1 MSQGAHW
8 LPVVHVV
15 VGWRY
20 LLAGLLF
27 LASLWGSASSCQA
40 SELLLLD
47 GRRLVGELSR
57 ILPGGRLEF
66 LANLEPAEFA
76 ADQVIL
82 WGRLPE
88 LLSPQVVVF
97 ADGSLLGVNHVR
109 LENERVHV
117 RGPQFLDFIVPVE
130 QLAGMVLRAPGARE
144 QRDRLLD
151 SVLQSRA
158 KQDEVLLANGD
169 RIGGLLL
176 RLDEANCLLEI
187 SAGTTRL
194 AREDVVAVIFHPEL
208 RSKAVMPVRAAPEGQ
223 KSPGCPM
230 IVGLVDGSMIFCREG
245 RSDGPTVAFELLLGS
260 RLLVKTGSVVFLQP
274 LSGEVTYLSD
284 LEPAEFEHRPFLG
297 IERPLG
303 RDRSVLGTRLRKGGQ
318 IYPKGLG
325 VQSWARVVY
334 RLDKK
339 FRRFESLVA
348 LDDLAEGKGSVE
360 FVVAVD
366 GVERYRSGVVSGRD
380 PPRPVSLEVVGA
392 DRLEL
397 VVEFADRAHQFDFAD
412 WLLARLV
419 R

>member
-1 MSQGAHW
+1 MTHRQIFFLSFRFVASWRTFLSLILYIGSIGAS
-8 LPVVHVV
+8 V
-15 VGWRY
+15 
-20 LLAGLLF
+20 
-27 LASLWGSASSCQA
+27 SLSRAN
-40 SELLLLD
+40 ELLLVD

-76 ADQVIL
+76 ADQVVL

-97 ADGSLLGVNHVR
+97 ADGSLLAVHYVR
-109 LENERVHV
+109 IENERVHI
-117 RGPQFLDFIVPVE
+117 RGPQILDLVVPVE
-130 QLAGMVLRAPGARE
+130 QLAGVVLRSPGQRE
-144 QRDRLLD
+144 QRDRLFD
-151 SVLQSRA
+151 NVLRSTA
-158 KQDEVLLANGD
+158 KQDEVILANGD
-169 RIGGLLL
+169 RIGGLVL
-176 RLDEANCLLEI
+176 RLDEANCLVEI
-187 SAGTTRL
+187 AAGTTQL

-208 RSKAVMPVRAAPEGQ
+208 RAKAVMPTRTDPGGQ
-223 KSPGCPM
+223 QSLGCPT
-230 IVGLVDGSMIFCREG
+230 IIGLVDGSMIFCREG

-260 RLLVKTGSVVFLQP
+260 KLLVKTGAVVFLQP

-284 LEPAEFEHRPFLG
+284 LEPEEFEHRPFLG

-339 FRRFESLVA
+339 FRRFETLVA

-360 FVVAVD
+360 FVVVVD
-366 GVERYRSGVVSGRD
+366 GIERYRSGVVSGKD
-380 PPRPVSLEVVGA
+380 PARPVSLEVAGA

>member
-1 MSQGAHW
+1 MSQRAYW
-8 LPVVHVV
+8 LPVFHVV
-15 VGWRY
+15 VGWKS
-20 LLAGLLF
+20 LLAGVVF
-27 LASLWGSASSCQA
+27 LASLWGNVSPCQA
-40 SELLLLD
+40 SELVLLD

-76 ADQVIL
+76 ADQVVL

-88 LLSPQVVVF
+88 LLSPQVIVF
-97 ADGSLLGVNHVR
+97 ADGSLLGVNYVR

-117 RGPQFLDFIVPVE
+117 RGPQFLDLAVPVE
-130 QLAGMVLRAPGARE
+130 QLAGVVLRAPGRRE

-151 SVLQSRA
+151 NVLRSTA

-169 RIGGLLL
+169 RIGGLVL

-187 SAGTTRL
+187 AAGTTQL

-208 RSKAVMPVRAAPEGQ
+208 RAKAVMPTRTGPGEQESA
-223 KSPGCPM
+223 GCPM
-230 IVGLVDGSMIFCREG
+230 IVGLVDGSMILCREG

-260 RLLVKTGSVVFLQP
+260 KLLVKTGSVVFLQP

-325 VQSWARVVY
+325 VQSWARVVF
-334 RLDKK
+334 RLDKN
-339 FRRFESLVA
+339 FRRFDTLVA

-360 FVVAVD
+360 FVVVVD
-366 GVERYRSGVVSGRD
+366 GVERYRSGVISGRD
-380 PPRPVSLEVVGA
+380 PARPVSVEVVGA
-392 DRLEL
+392 ERLEL